1 MSAQTHTASKILE
14 LIRQDRLTEGA
25 HLSAQKLAD
34 RLRLSRSPVNDALGL
49 LEAHG
54 IVARKP
60 NRGYFLQL
68 DHEALARTCAD
79 LAPPAAEDIV
89 TQSYFRLA
97 DELLRGVL
105 PMQCSEAL
113 LRARYVLTQAQ
124 TQALL
129 ARVAQE
135 GWAQR
140 RPGYGWEF
148 SSMMTTPD
156 SLLQSYRLR
165 LALEPAALLEPSYR
179 IDKSVLARCRAAE
192 RHLLDGGIDSDS
204 ADQLHERGVRFH
216 ESLVEASGN
225 PSSASTACGG
235 CCRTARCRTAAA
247 TASIASSTWKSSTCS
262 SASATKRPRRR
273 WPATCAAR
281 STTWR
286 ASAASWRPRRPGDQ
300 AASHG
305 PPGGPPRVLRN
316 PSTPT
321 ASTCAAR
328 PARWCRRTP
337 RPTNR
342 RG

>member
-14 LIRQDRLTEGA
+14 LIRQDRLTGGA

-49 LEAHG
+49 LEARG
-54 IVARKP
+54 IVARRP

-68 DHEALARTCAD
+68 DHDALARACAE

-113 LRARYVLTQAQ
+113 LRARYGLTQAQ

-192 RHLLDGGIDSDS
+192 RHLLAGGIDSDS

-225 PSSASTACGG
+225 PFFIDTIKRVNRVRRLLSYRSMQDRSRYRQHCQQHLEILDLLERERNEDASQAL
-235 CCRTARCRTAAA
+235 AHHL
-247 TASIASSTWKSSTCS
+247 
-262 SASATKRPRRR
+262 
-273 WPATCAAR
+273 R
-281 STTWR
+281 STLDNLAR
-286 ASAASWRPRRPGDQ
+286 IRGILAA
-300 AASHG
+300 
-305 PPGGPPRVLRN
+305 
-316 PSTPT
+316 
-321 ASTCAAR
+321 
-328 PARWCRRTP
+328 
-337 RPTNR
+337 
-342 RG
+342 

>member
-14 LIRQDRLTEGA
+14 LIRQDRLTGGA

-49 LEAHG
+49 LERHG

-68 DHEALARTCAD
+68 DHEVLARTCAD
-79 LAPPAAEDIV
+79 LAPPAADDVV

-97 DELLRGVL
+97 DELLRGAL

-113 LRARYVLTQAQ
+113 LRARYALTQAQ

-165 LALEPAALLEPSYR
+165 LALEPAALLEPTYR
-179 IDKSVLARCRAAE
+179 IDKAVLARCRAAE

-225 PSSASTACGG
+225 PFFIDTIKRVNRVRRLLSYRSMQDRSRYGQHCEQHLEILDLLERERNEEASQAL
-235 CCRTARCRTAAA
+235 ARHL
-247 TASIASSTWKSSTCS
+247 
-262 SASATKRPRRR
+262 
-273 WPATCAAR
+273 R
-281 STTWR
+281 STL
-286 ASAASWRPRRPGDQ
+286 DN
-300 AASHG
+300 
-305 PPGGPPRVLRN
+305 L
-316 PSTPT
+316 
-321 ASTCAAR
+321 AR
-328 PARWCRRTP
+328 I
-337 RPTNR
+337 
-342 RG
+342 RGILTT